1 MLFSPSLSSDAF
13 LVEEGTQVLQAALV
27 VIGQLAVAEDHHSE
41 VKIVCVVGGAG
52 SYEVEV
58 MLFLLA
64 HTALTSRSHLE
75 SMEEHLHAD
84 DSILIS
90 IIMLYKKL
98 PSSIIM
104 KIDKLTP

>member
-27 VIGQLAVAEDHHSE
+27 VIGQLAVTEDHHSE
-41 VKIVCVVGGAG
+41 VKIVCVGGAG

-64 HTALTSRSHLE
+64 HTALTSRSHLK

-90 IIMLYKKL
+90 LG
-98 PSSIIM
+98 
-104 KIDKLTP
+104 